1 MLRQQPTYIENPQ
14 WSPINYDWGY
24 DDRSLAKA
32 WTVRGL
38 NTKRTSDH
46 IRFLYEDAKVPEGIF
61 LSSDLAEQQEEQKFL
76 FLPQG
81 ESRALSSPF
90 WDGFMPWVGVL
101 FKNVAGYAA
110 FGYLGAGVVLG
121 SVVLGRGAWKE
132 SRSLIKS
139 VSRRAFGKGG
149 PGWYRRAEDDVKKS
163 IARKKYGRVEEP
175 SMFRVISTALRRFRS
190 RMRRPKQ
197 LPSSTAAEGKALPK
211 QALPVE
217 AISAQAI
224 AERDP
229 KLVDY
234 KGANPGGFKD
244 DMDEKEAKLILTID
258 KIKSKE
264 EIEKNYRLIMKKNHP
279 DLGGS
284 RYIGIKINEAKS
296 LLFTSLEEK
305 GVEADDDLGLEE
317 EREVY
322 VDKKDDDDKE
332 EIDYDPLNP
341 TAGPRPNPIKSEIEF
356 TIDRRY
362 GKYEDK
368 VTHAEGKEQKD
379 AQDAADAK
387 LRDTIVDPEAVAKKA
402 VEDYLMSEKEA
413 AEEEMKEREELWSE
427 MGKPQDPDN
436 PWMKE
441 YSSWKKASELYTK
454 EQEGEKGDKE

>member
-1 MLRQQPTYIENPQ
+1 
-14 WSPINYDWGY
+14 
-24 DDRSLAKA
+24 
-32 WTVRGL
+32 
-38 NTKRTSDH
+38 
-46 IRFLYEDAKVPEGIF
+46 
-61 LSSDLAEQQEEQKFL
+61 
-76 FLPQG
+76 
-81 ESRALSSPF
+81 
-90 WDGFMPWVGVL
+90 MPWVGVL

-217 AISAQAI
+217 SISAQAI

-264 EIEKNYRLIMKKNHP
+264 EVIKKRHVASACNAVTNSSAAHSHRPGYHPQIEKNYRLIMKKNHP

-284 RYIGIKINEAKS
+284 RYIGIKINEAKVRAACS
-296 LLFTSLEEK
+296 Q
-305 GVEADDDLGLEE
+305 
-317 EREVY
+317 
-322 VDKKDDDDKE
+322 
-332 EIDYDPLNP
+332 
-341 TAGPRPNPIKSEIEF
+341 
-356 TIDRRY
+356 RR
-362 GKYEDK
+362 
-368 VTHAEGKEQKD
+368 VCARRT
-379 AQDAADAK
+379 
-387 LRDTIVDPEAVAKKA
+387 
-402 VEDYLMSEKEA
+402 
-413 AEEEMKEREELWSE
+413 
-427 MGKPQDPDN
+427 
-436 PWMKE
+436 
-441 YSSWKKASELYTK
+441 
-454 EQEGEKGDKE
+454 